1 MKRTLQITN
10 QQNKR
15 IKFDDNHYRKND
27 YIDSSSFVNYMLDIP
42 IFDYLVMYN
51 YEKEPDAFNDNIRIQ
66 SNLHYDYRIL
76 SLKRKCIDMN
86 YYFDDLLDYQ
96 NRDSIDLTKQM
107 IKENVKVIFNGC
119 LRCDNLRLFTHFDVL
134 IHSSI
139 ICDFLDVDL
148 SSQSQ
153 SQLFEGYY
161 QLLIVYNNN
170 RDQKK
175 NNVILYGK
183 QKVLYPSLSFD
194 SQFEQPRAFILS
206 SENIIYSIDLNKQQL
221 FYKMNEAY
229 KWIWDLRE
237 NGRSWDL
244 FNPTRHELLPNM
256 KHGSTY
262 GYKRI
267 IQSIISKNDELTS
280 YNDITLGKRN
290 DCFIR
295 QLSVDEALRES
306 NKPFLKSIA
315 DLRGTKKVSC
325 DLSKLVVPKK
335 RIFYV
340 DFEYIN
346 SFHFKRDFSRADTNH
361 LYLIGVLYENNN
373 SWLYKAF
380 VPIAIDH
387 ETSSSSSYE
396 VQNIR
401 NWIDFM
407 ESFGTPYCVMN
418 WSTAEQSMLT
428 SLSKQYNF
436 ELETTI
442 EWIDLLKLFKSTIHF
457 VCDGMKTYSL
467 KDVAKSMYKL
477 GFIKTLWNDNIMN
490 GLEAN
495 ILLIPNFTKGD
506 YILQQCDALSDIIDY
521 NEIDCRVMM
530 ELFEFV
536 VSIKQNKN
544 NSALL
549 YGVSYK

>member
-1 MKRTLQITN
+1 MKRSIQTN
-10 QQNKR
+10 KQNKR
-15 IKFDDNHYRKND
+15 VKFDDNHYNKND

-42 IFDYLVMYN
+42 IFDYLAMYN
-51 YEKEPDAFNDNIRIQ
+51 YEKEPDAFNENIRIQ
-66 SNLHYDYRIL
+66 SNLHYNYRIIE
-76 SLKRKCIDMN
+76 LKRKCIDMN
-86 YYFDDLLDYQ
+86 YYFDDLTDYK
-96 NRDSIDLTKQM
+96 NRESVDLTKQM
-107 IKENVKVIFNGC
+107 IKENVQVIFNGC

-139 ICDFLDVDL
+139 IRDFLDVDL
-148 SSQSQ
+148 NNES
-153 SQLFEGYY
+153 FVGYY

-170 RDQKK
+170 RDPKK

-183 QKVLYPSLSFD
+183 QKVLDSSLSFD
-194 SQFEQPRAFILS
+194 SQFTQPRAFILS
-206 SENIIYSIDLNKQQL
+206 NENIIYTINLNKQHL

-229 KWIWDLRE
+229 KWINDLRE

-244 FNPTRHELLPNM
+244 FNPTRHELLPNA

-280 YNDITLGKRN
+280 YNDITLEKRN
-290 DCFIR
+290 DYFMR
-295 QLSVDEALRES
+295 KLSIYEALIES
-306 NKPFLKSIA
+306 NKPFLKSVA

-346 SFHFKRDFSRADTNH
+346 SFHFKRNFSIPDSNH
-361 LYLIGVLYENNN
+361 LYLIGVLYEKDNN
-373 SWLYKAF
+373 WLYKAF
-380 VPIAIDH
+380 VPKQIDYESH
-387 ETSSSSSYE
+387 LSSCE

-401 NWIDFM
+401 DWINFM
-407 ESFGTPYCVMN
+407 DSFGTPYCVMN
-418 WSTAEQSMLT
+418 WSTAEQSMLA
-428 SLSKQYNF
+428 SLSKQYHF
-436 ELETTI
+436 ELEETI
-442 EWIDLLKLFKSTIHF
+442 EWIDLLKLFKTTINF

-477 GFIKTLWNDNIMN
+477 GFIKTLWNDNVMN

-506 YILQQCDALSDIIDY
+506 YVLEQCDSLSDIIDY

-536 VSIKQNKN
+536 VSIKQKKN

-549 YGVSYK
+549 YG

>member
-1 MKRTLQITN
+1 MKRSIQTN
-10 QQNKR
+10 KQNKR
-15 IKFDDNHYRKND
+15 IKFGDNHYTKND

-42 IFDYLVMYN
+42 IFDYLEMYN
-51 YEKEPDAFNDNIRIQ
+51 YDKDPDAFNENIRIQ
-66 SNLHYDYRIL
+66 SNLNYNYRVVC
-76 SLKRKCIDMN
+76 LKRKCTEMN
-86 YYFDDLLDYQ
+86 YVFDDLTDYK
-96 NRDSIDLTKQM
+96 NCESVDLTKQM
-107 IKENVKVIFNGC
+107 IKEKVPVIFNGC
-119 LRCDNLRLFTHFDVL
+119 LMCNKMRLFSHFDVL

-139 ICDFLDVDL
+139 ISDLLDV
-148 SSQSQ
+148 SVSQS
-153 SQLFEGYY
+153 FEGYY

-170 RDQKK
+170 RDTKK

-183 QKVLYPSLSFD
+183 QKVLDSYFSDNSTFD
-194 SQFEQPRAFILS
+194 SRFTQSRAFILS
-206 SENIIYSIDLNKQQL
+206 NTNLIYTIDLNQQQL

-229 KWIWDLRE
+229 KWIHDLRE

-244 FNPTRHELLPNM
+244 FNPTRYELLPNM

-280 YNDITLGKRN
+280 YNDITLENRN
-290 DCFIR
+290 DYFMRNI
-295 QLSVDEALRES
+295 SVEEALRES
-306 NKPFLKSIA
+306 CKPFLKSVA
-315 DLRGTKKVSC
+315 ELRGTKKIKC

-346 SFHFKRDFSRADTNH
+346 SFHFKRDFSNEDTNH
-361 LYLIGVLYENNN
+361 LYLIGVLYEQDGN
-373 SWLYKAF
+373 WLYRSF
-380 VPIAIDH
+380 VPKQIDYMNY
-387 ETSSSSSYE
+387 ESSYE

-401 NWIDFM
+401 DWIDFM
-407 ESFGTPYCVMN
+407 EGFGAPYYVMN
-418 WSTAEQSMLT
+418 WSNAEQSMLS

-436 ELETTI
+436 ELEI
-442 EWIDLLKLFKSTIHF
+442 DIDWIDLLKLFKTTINF

-477 GFIKTLWNDNIMN
+477 GFINTSWNDNVMN

-495 ILLIPNFTKGD
+495 ILLIPNFIKGD
-506 YILQQCDALSDIIDY
+506 YVLTQCDSLSDIINY

-536 VSIKQNKN
+536 VSIKYNKN
-544 NSALL
+544 NRVLL
-549 YGVSYK
+549 YG

>member
-1 MKRTLQITN
+1 MKRSIQTTN
-10 QQNKR
+10 QQNKKV
-15 IKFDDNHYRKND
+15 KFDDNHYRKND

-42 IFDYLVMYN
+42 IFDYLAMYN
-51 YEKEPDAFNDNIRIQ
+51 YEKEPDAFNENIRIQ
-66 SNLHYDYRIL
+66 SNLNYNYRIL
-76 SLKRKCIDMN
+76 SLKKKCIDMN
-86 YYFDDLLDYQ
+86 YYFDDLTDYK
-96 NRDSIDLTKQM
+96 NHESIDLTKKM
-107 IKENVKVIFNGC
+107 IKEKVQVIFNGC
-119 LRCDNLRLFTHFDVL
+119 LHCDKMRLFSRFDVL

-139 ICDFLDVDL
+139 IRDFLDVDL
-148 SSQSQ
+148 NSES
-153 SQLFEGYY
+153 FEGYY

-183 QKVLYPSLSFD
+183 QKVLDSYFSDNSNPVFD
-194 SQFEQPRAFILS
+194 SQFMQPRAFILS
-206 SENIIYSIDLNKQQL
+206 NENIIYTVNLNKQHL

-229 KWIWDLRE
+229 KWILDLKK

-280 YNDITLGKRN
+280 YNDITLEKRN
-290 DCFIR
+290 DYFIR
-295 QLSVDEALRES
+295 KLSINEALIES
-306 NKPFLKSIA
+306 NKPFLKSVA

-325 DLSKLVVPKK
+325 VVSKLVVPKK

-361 LYLIGVLYENNN
+361 LYLIGVLYEKDNN
-373 SWLYKAF
+373 WLYKAF
-380 VPIAIDH
+380 VPKQIDYESH
-387 ETSSSSSYE
+387 LSSYE

-401 NWIDFM
+401 DWINFM
-407 ESFGTPYCVMN
+407 DSFGTPYCVMN
-418 WSTAEQSMLT
+418 WSTAEQSMLA

-436 ELETTI
+436 ELEATI
-442 EWIDLLKLFKSTIHF
+442 EWIDLLKLFKTTINF

-477 GFIKTLWNDNIMN
+477 GFIKTLWNDNVMN

-506 YILQQCDALSDIIDY
+506 YVLEQCDSLSDIIDY

-536 VSIKQNKN
+536 VSIKQKKN

-549 YGVSYK
+549 YG

>member
-1 MKRTLQITN
+1 MKRSIQITN
-10 QQNKR
+10 KQNKR
-15 IKFDDNHYRKND
+15 IKLDDNHCSKND

-42 IFDYLVMYN
+42 IFDYLAMYN
-51 YEKEPDAFNDNIRIQ
+51 YEKEPDAFNENIRIQ
-66 SNLHYDYRIL
+66 SNLHYNYRIIA
-76 SLKRKCIDMN
+76 LKRKCIDMN
-86 YYFDDLLDYQ
+86 YYFDDLTDYQ
-96 NRDSIDLTKQM
+96 NRESVDLTKQM

-139 ICDFLDVDL
+139 ICDFLDVDF
-148 SSQSQ
+148 SPQSQ
-153 SQLFEGYY
+153 QFEGYY
-161 QLLIVYNNN
+161 QLLIVYNTN
-170 RDQKK
+170 RDPKK

-183 QKVLYPSLSFD
+183 QKVLYSSLSFD
-194 SQFEQPRAFILS
+194 AEFTQPRAFILS
-206 SENIIYSIDLNKQQL
+206 SENIIYTVDLNKQQL

-229 KWIWDLRE
+229 KWICDLRE

-244 FNPTRHELLPNM
+244 FNPTRPELLPNA

-280 YNDITLGKRN
+280 YNDITLEKRN

-295 QLSVDEALRES
+295 GLSIDEALRES
-306 NKPFLKSIA
+306 KKPFLKSVA
-315 DLRGTKKVSC
+315 ELRGTKKVSC

-346 SFHFKRDFSRADTNH
+346 SFHFKRDFSRGDTNH
-361 LYLIGVLYENNN
+361 LYLIGVLYEKDNN
-373 SWLYKAF
+373 WLYKSF
-380 VPIAIDH
+380 VPRQIDYDTH
-387 ETSSSSSYE
+387 LSSCE
-396 VQNIR
+396 VQNILD
-401 NWIDFM
+401 WIDFM
-407 ESFGTPYCVMN
+407 ASFGEPYCVMN
-418 WSTAEQSMLT
+418 WSVAEQSMLS
-428 SLSKQYNF
+428 SLSKQYHF

-442 EWIDLLKLFKSTIHF
+442 EWIDLLRLFKTTINF

-477 GFIKTLWNDNIMN
+477 GFIKTLWNDNVMN

-506 YILQQCDALSDIIDY
+506 YVLENCNGISDIIDY

-536 VSIKQNKN
+536 MSIKQKKN
-544 NSALL
+544 NSVLL
-549 YGVSYK
+549 YG

>member
-1 MKRTLQITN
+1 MKRSIQTN
-10 QQNKR
+10 KQNKR
-15 IKFDDNHYRKND
+15 VKFDDNHYSKND

-42 IFDYLVMYN
+42 IFDYLAMYN
-51 YEKEPDAFNDNIRIQ
+51 YEKEPDAFNENIRIQ
-66 SNLHYDYRIL
+66 SNLHYNYRIIE
-76 SLKRKCIDMN
+76 LKRKCIDMN
-86 YYFDDLLDYQ
+86 YYFDDLTDYK
-96 NRDSIDLTKQM
+96 NRESVDLTKQM
-107 IKENVKVIFNGC
+107 IKENVQVIFNGC

-139 ICDFLDVDL
+139 IRDFLDVDL
-148 SSQSQ
+148 NNES
-153 SQLFEGYY
+153 FVGYY

-170 RDQKK
+170 RDPKK

-183 QKVLYPSLSFD
+183 QKVLDSSLSFD
-194 SQFEQPRAFILS
+194 SQFTQPRAFILS
-206 SENIIYSIDLNKQQL
+206 NENIIYTINLNKQHL

-229 KWIWDLRE
+229 KWINDLRE

-244 FNPTRHELLPNM
+244 FNPTRHELLPNA

-280 YNDITLGKRN
+280 YNDITLEKRN
-290 DCFIR
+290 DYFMR
-295 QLSVDEALRES
+295 KLSINEALIES
-306 NKPFLKSIA
+306 NKPFLKSVA

-346 SFHFKRDFSRADTNH
+346 SFHFKRNFSIPDSNH
-361 LYLIGVLYENNN
+361 LYLIGVLYEKDNN
-373 SWLYKAF
+373 WLYKAF
-380 VPIAIDH
+380 VPKQIDYESH
-387 ETSSSSSYE
+387 LSSCE

-401 NWIDFM
+401 DWINFM
-407 ESFGTPYCVMN
+407 DSFGTPYCVMN
-418 WSTAEQSMLT
+418 WSTAEQSMLA
-428 SLSKQYNF
+428 SLSKQYHF
-436 ELETTI
+436 ELEETI
-442 EWIDLLKLFKSTIHF
+442 EWIDLLKLFKTTINF

-477 GFIKTLWNDNIMN
+477 GFIKTLWNDNVMN

-506 YILQQCDALSDIIDY
+506 YVLEQCDSLSDIIDY

-536 VSIKQNKN
+536 VSIKQKKN

-549 YGVSYK
+549 YG

>member
-1 MKRTLQITN
+1 
-10 QQNKR
+10 
-15 IKFDDNHYRKND
+15 
-27 YIDSSSFVNYMLDIP
+27 MLDIP
-42 IFDYLVMYN
+42 IFDYLTMYN
-51 YEKEPDAFNDNIRIQ
+51 YDKEPDAFNENIRIQ
-66 SNLHYDYRIL
+66 SNLHYNYRIV
-76 SLKRKCIDMN
+76 SLKRKCVDMN

-96 NRDSIDLTKQM
+96 NRESVDLTKQM
-107 IKENVKVIFNGC
+107 IKEKVQVIFNGC
-119 LRCDNLRLFTHFDVL
+119 LRCDKMRIFSNFDVL

-139 ICDFLDVDL
+139 ISDFLDV
-148 SSQSQ
+148 SASQS
-153 SQLFEGYY
+153 FEEYY

-183 QKVLYPSLSFD
+183 QKVLDSYFSENSIFD
-194 SQFEQPRAFILS
+194 STFTQPRAFILS
-206 SENIIYSIDLNKQQL
+206 NTNIIYTIDLNQQQL

-229 KWIWDLRE
+229 KWVLDLRE

-280 YNDITLGKRN
+280 YNDITLEKRN
-290 DCFIR
+290 DYFIR
-295 QLSVDEALRES
+295 NIPIEDALRES
-306 NKPFLKSIA
+306 SKPFLKSVA
-315 DLRGTKKVSC
+315 ELRGTNKIKC

-346 SFHFKRDFSRADTNH
+346 SFHFKRDFSNADTNH
-361 LYLIGVLYENNN
+361 LYLIGVLYEQDGN
-373 SWLYKAF
+373 WLYRSF
-380 VPIAIDH
+380 VPKQIDYMNYGP
-387 ETSSSSSYE
+387 SNE

-401 NWIDFM
+401 EWIDFM
-407 ESFGTPYCVMN
+407 ESFGTPYCIMN
-418 WSTAEQSMLT
+418 WSTAEQSMLN
-428 SLSKQYNF
+428 SLYKQYHF
-436 ELETTI
+436 ELETDI
-442 EWIDLLKLFKSTIHF
+442 EWIDLLKLFKTTINF

-495 ILLIPNFTKGD
+495 ILLIPNFIKGD
-506 YILQQCDALSDIIDY
+506 YVMSRCDSLLDIIDY

-544 NSALL
+544 NSVLL
-549 YGVSYK
+549 YGDSYK

>member
-1 MKRTLQITN
+1 MKRSLQTTN
-10 QQNKR
+10 QQNKKV
-15 IKFDDNHYRKND
+15 KFDDNHYRKND

-42 IFDYLVMYN
+42 IFDYLAMYN
-51 YEKEPDAFNDNIRIQ
+51 YEKEPDAFNENICIQ
-66 SNLHYDYRIL
+66 SNLNYNYRII
-76 SLKRKCIDMN
+76 SLKKKCIDMN
-86 YYFDDLLDYQ
+86 YYFDDLTDYK
-96 NRDSIDLTKQM
+96 NHESIDLTKKM
-107 IKENVKVIFNGC
+107 IKEKVQVIFNGC
-119 LRCDNLRLFTHFDVL
+119 LHCDKMRLFSRFDVL

-139 ICDFLDVDL
+139 IRDFLDVDL
-148 SSQSQ
+148 NSE
-153 SQLFEGYY
+153 LFEGYY

-183 QKVLYPSLSFD
+183 QKVLDSNPAFD
-194 SQFEQPRAFILS
+194 SQFEQPRGFILS
-206 SENIIYSIDLNKQQL
+206 NENIIYTVNLNKQHL

-229 KWIWDLRE
+229 KWILDLKK

-280 YNDITLGKRN
+280 YNDITLEKRN
-290 DCFIR
+290 DYFMRNIPIE
-295 QLSVDEALRES
+295 DALKES
-306 NKPFLKSIA
+306 NKPFLKSVA
-315 DLRGTKKVSC
+315 ELRGTKKVSC
-325 DLSKLVVPKK
+325 DLSNLVVPKK

-346 SFHFKRDFSRADTNH
+346 SFHFKRDFSRGDTNH
-361 LYLIGVLYENNN
+361 LYLIGVLYESNNA
-373 SWLYKAF
+373 WLYKSF
-380 VPIAIDH
+380 VPRQIDYDTH
-387 ETSSSSSYE
+387 SSSCE

-401 NWIDFM
+401 DWIDFM
-407 ESFGTPYCVMN
+407 DGFGEPYCVMN
-418 WSTAEQSMLT
+418 WSVAEQSMLR
-428 SLSKQYNF
+428 SLSKQYHF
-436 ELETTI
+436 ELEKTI
-442 EWIDLLKLFKSTIHF
+442 EWIDLLKLFKTTINF

-477 GFIKTLWNDNIMN
+477 GFIKTLWNDNVMN

-506 YILQQCDALSDIIDY
+506 YVLENCNSLSDIIDY

-544 NSALL
+544 NSVLL
-549 YGVSYK
+549 YG

>member
-1 MKRTLQITN
+1 MKRSIQAN
-10 QQNKR
+10 QQNKK
-15 IKFDDNHYRKND
+15 IKLDDNHYSKND

-42 IFDYLVMYN
+42 IFDYLAMYN
-51 YEKEPDAFNDNIRIQ
+51 YEKEPDAFNENIRIQ
-66 SNLHYDYRIL
+66 SNLHYNYRIIA
-76 SLKRKCIDMN
+76 LKRKCIDMN
-86 YYFDDLLDYQ
+86 YCFDDLTDYQ
-96 NRDSIDLTKQM
+96 NHESVDLTKQM

-119 LRCDNLRLFTHFDVL
+119 LRCDNLHLFTHFDVL
-134 IHSSI
+134 IHSSV
-139 ICDFLDVDL
+139 ICDFLDVDF
-148 SSQSQ
+148 SPQSQ
-153 SQLFEGYY
+153 QFEGYY
-161 QLLIVYNNN
+161 QLLIVYNTN
-170 RDQKK
+170 RDPKK

-183 QKVLYPSLSFD
+183 QKVLYSSLSFD
-194 SQFEQPRAFILS
+194 AEFTQPRAFILS
-206 SENIIYSIDLNKQQL
+206 SENVIYTIDLNKQQL

-229 KWIWDLRE
+229 KWICDLRE

-244 FNPTRHELLPNM
+244 FNPTRHELLPNA
-256 KHGSTY
+256 KHCSTY

-280 YNDITLGKRN
+280 YNDITLEKRN
-290 DCFIR
+290 YCFIR
-295 QLSVDEALRES
+295 GLSIDEALRES
-306 NKPFLKSIA
+306 NKPFLKSVA
-315 DLRGTKKVSC
+315 ELRGTKKVSC

-361 LYLIGVLYENNN
+361 LYLIGVLYEKDNN
-373 SWLYKAF
+373 WLYKAF
-380 VPIAIDH
+380 VPRQIDYDTH
-387 ETSSSSSYE
+387 HTSCE

-401 NWIDFM
+401 DWIDFM
-407 ESFGTPYCVMN
+407 DSFGEPYCVMN
-418 WSTAEQSMLT
+418 WSVAEQSMLS
-428 SLSKQYNF
+428 SLSKQYHF

-442 EWIDLLKLFKSTIHF
+442 EWIDLLRLFKTTINF

-477 GFIKTLWNDNIMN
+477 GFIKTLWNDNVMN

-506 YILQQCDALSDIIDY
+506 YALENCDSFSNIIDY

-530 ELFEFV
+530 ELFEFA
-536 VSIKQNKN
+536 VSIKEKKN
-544 NSALL
+544 NSVLL
-549 YGVSYK
+549 YG

>member
-1 MKRTLQITN
+1 MKRSIQAIDKP
-10 QQNKR
+10 NKKV
-15 IKFDDNHYRKND
+15 KFDDNHYRKND

-42 IFDYLVMYN
+42 IFDYLAMYN
-51 YEKEPDAFNDNIRIQ
+51 YEKEPDAFNENIRIQ
-66 SNLHYDYRIL
+66 SNLNYNYRIL
-76 SLKRKCIDMN
+76 SLKKKCIHMN
-86 YYFDDLLDYQ
+86 YYFDDLTDYK
-96 NRDSIDLTKQM
+96 NHESIDLTTKM
-107 IKENVKVIFNGC
+107 IKEKVQVIFNGC
-119 LRCDNLRLFTHFDVL
+119 LHCDKMRLFSHFDVL

-139 ICDFLDVDL
+139 IRDFLDVD
-148 SSQSQ
+148 SSQS
-153 SQLFEGYY
+153 FEGYY

-183 QKVLYPSLSFD
+183 QKVLDSYFSDNSNPAFD
-194 SQFEQPRAFILS
+194 SQFTQPRAFILS
-206 SENIIYSIDLNKQQL
+206 NENIIYTVDLNKQHL

-229 KWIWDLRE
+229 KWILDLKN

-280 YNDITLGKRN
+280 YNDITLEKRN
-290 DCFIR
+290 DYFIR
-295 QLSVDEALRES
+295 KLSVNEALIES
-306 NKPFLKSIA
+306 NKPFLKRVS

-325 DLSKLVVPKK
+325 DVSKLVVPKK

-361 LYLIGVLYENNN
+361 LYLIGVLYEKDNN
-373 SWLYKAF
+373 WLYKAF
-380 VPIAIDH
+380 VPKQIDYESH
-387 ETSSSSSYE
+387 LSSCE

-401 NWIDFM
+401 DWINFM
-407 ESFGTPYCVMN
+407 DSFGTPYCVMN
-418 WSTAEQSMLT
+418 WSTAEQSMLA

-436 ELETTI
+436 ELEATI
-442 EWIDLLKLFKSTIHF
+442 EWIDLLKLFKTTINF

-477 GFIKTLWNDNIMN
+477 GFIKTLWNDNVMN

-495 ILLIPNFTKGD
+495 ILLIPNFIKGD
-506 YILQQCDALSDIIDY
+506 YVLQKCNSLSDIIDY

-549 YGVSYK
+549 YG

>member
-1 MKRTLQITN
+1 
-10 QQNKR
+10 
-15 IKFDDNHYRKND
+15 
-27 YIDSSSFVNYMLDIP
+27 MLDVP

-51 YEKEPDAFNDNIRIQ
+51 YEKEPDAFNENIRIQ
-66 SNLHYDYRIL
+66 SNLHYNYRII
-76 SLKRKCIDMN
+76 SLKMKCIDMN
-86 YYFDDLLDYQ
+86 YYFDDLTDYK
-96 NRDSIDLTKQM
+96 NSESVDLTKQM
-107 IKENVKVIFNGC
+107 IKENVQVIFNGC
-119 LRCDNLRLFTHFDVL
+119 LCCDKMRLFTHFDVL
-134 IHSSI
+134 IHSRI
-139 ICDFLDVDL
+139 IRDFLDVNFD
-148 SSQSQ
+148 SE
-153 SQLFEGYY
+153 LFDGYY

-183 QKVLYPSLSFD
+183 QKVLDSHFSDSSSMSFD
-194 SQFEQPRAFILS
+194 SQFNQSHTFILS
-206 SENIIYSIDLNKQQL
+206 NENIIYTVDLNKQPL

-229 KWIWDLRE
+229 KWIRDLRE

-244 FNPTRHELLPNM
+244 FNPTRHELLPNA

-280 YNDITLGKRN
+280 YNDITLEKRN

-295 QLSVDEALRES
+295 QLSVDEALKES
-306 NKPFLKSIA
+306 NKPFLKSIVE
-315 DLRGTKKVSC
+315 LRGTKKVSC

-346 SFHFKRDFSRADTNH
+346 SFHFKRDFSRVDTNH
-361 LYLIGVLYENNN
+361 LYLIGVLYEKNNV
-373 SWLYKAF
+373 WLYKSF
-380 VPIAIDH
+380 VPRQIDYEIH
-387 ETSSSSSYE
+387 SSSCE
-396 VQNIR
+396 IKNIQD
-401 NWIDFM
+401 WINFM
-407 ESFGTPYCVMN
+407 DSFGEPYCVMN
-418 WSTAEQSMLT
+418 WSTAEQSMLA
-428 SLSKQYNF
+428 SLSKQYHF
-436 ELETTI
+436 ELEKKI
-442 EWIDLLKLFKSTIHF
+442 EWIDLLKLFKTTINF

-477 GFIKTLWNDNIMN
+477 GFIKTLWNDNVMN

-495 ILLIPNFTKGD
+495 ILLIPNFKKGN
-506 YILQQCDALSDIIDY
+506 YILQDCDRLSDIINY

-536 VSIKQNKN
+536 VSIKQKKN
-544 NSALL
+544 NNVLL
-549 YGVSYK
+549 YG

>member
-1 MKRTLQITN
+1 MKRSIQIIN
-10 QQNKR
+10 NPNKR
-15 IKFDDNHYRKND
+15 VKFDDNHYRKND

-42 IFDYLVMYN
+42 IFDYLAMYN
-51 YEKEPDAFNDNIRIQ
+51 YEKEPDAFNENIRIQ
-66 SNLHYDYRIL
+66 SNLNYNYRII

-86 YYFDDLLDYQ
+86 YYFDDLTDYK
-96 NRDSIDLTKQM
+96 NHESIDLTKKM
-107 IKENVKVIFNGC
+107 IKEKVQIIFNGC
-119 LRCDNLRLFTHFDVL
+119 LHCDKMRLFSHFDVL

-139 ICDFLDVDL
+139 IRDFLNVDL
-148 SSQSQ
+148 NSES
-153 SQLFEGYY
+153 FEGYY

-170 RDQKK
+170 RNQKK

-183 QKVLYPSLSFD
+183 QKVLDSYFSDNSNPTFD
-194 SQFEQPRAFILS
+194 SQFEQPHAFILS
-206 SENIIYSIDLNKQQL
+206 NENIIYTVNLNKQHL

-229 KWIWDLRE
+229 KWIIDVRD

-262 GYKRI
+262 GYKCI

-280 YNDITLGKRN
+280 YNDITLEKRN
-290 DCFIR
+290 DYFIKNIPI
-295 QLSVDEALRES
+295 DEALLES
-306 NKPFLKSIA
+306 NKPFLKSVA

-325 DLSKLVVPKK
+325 DISKLVVPKK

-361 LYLIGVLYENNN
+361 LYLIGVLYEKDE

-380 VPIAIDH
+380 IPKKIDYMNQN
-387 ETSSSSSYE
+387 SSYE
-396 VQNIR
+396 IQNIR

-418 WSTAEQSMLT
+418 WSVAEQSMLA

-442 EWIDLLKLFKSTIHF
+442 EWIDLLKLFKTTINL

-477 GFIKTLWNDNIMN
+477 GFINTSWTDNVMN

-495 ILLIPNFTKGD
+495 ILLIPNFIKGD
-506 YILQQCDALSDIIDY
+506 YILEQCDGLSDIIDY

-549 YGVSYK
+549 YG

>member
-1 MKRTLQITN
+1 MKRSIQITN

-15 IKFDDNHYRKND
+15 IKLDDNHYSKND

-42 IFDYLVMYN
+42 IFDYLAMYN
-51 YEKEPDAFNDNIRIQ
+51 YEKEPDAFNENIRIQ
-66 SNLHYDYRIL
+66 SNLHYNYRIIA
-76 SLKRKCIDMN
+76 LKRKCIDMN
-86 YYFDDLLDYQ
+86 YYFDDLTDYQ
-96 NRDSIDLTKQM
+96 NRESVDLTKQM
-107 IKENVKVIFNGC
+107 IKEKVKVIFNGC
-119 LRCDNLRLFTHFDVL
+119 LRCDYLRLFTHFDVL

-139 ICDFLDVDL
+139 ICDFLDVDF
-148 SSQSQ
+148 SQQSQ
-153 SQLFEGYY
+153 QFEGYY

-170 RDQKK
+170 REPKK

-183 QKVLYPSLSFD
+183 QKVLYSSLSFD
-194 SQFEQPRAFILS
+194 AEFTQPRAFILS
-206 SENIIYSIDLNKQQL
+206 NENIIYTVDLNKQRL

-229 KWIWDLRE
+229 KWIRDLRE

-244 FNPTRHELLPNM
+244 FNPTRLELLPNA

-280 YNDITLGKRN
+280 YNDITLEKRN
-290 DCFIR
+290 NCFIR
-295 QLSVDEALRES
+295 GLSIDEALRES
-306 NKPFLKSIA
+306 NKPFLKSVA

-346 SFHFKRDFSRADTNH
+346 SFHFKRDFSQRDTNH
-361 LYLIGVLYENNN
+361 LYLIGVLYERNND
-373 SWLYKAF
+373 WLYKAF
-380 VPIAIDH
+380 VPRQIDYDTH
-387 ETSSSSSYE
+387 LSSCE
-396 VQNIR
+396 VQNIQD
-401 NWIDFM
+401 WIDFM
-407 ESFGTPYCVMN
+407 ESFGEPYCVMN
-418 WSTAEQSMLT
+418 WSVAEQSMLS
-428 SLSKQYNF
+428 SLSKQYHF

-442 EWIDLLKLFKSTIHF
+442 EWIDLLKLFKTIINF

-477 GFIKTLWNDNIMN
+477 GFIKTLWNDNVMN

-506 YILQQCDALSDIIDY
+506 YVLENCDSLSDIIDY

-536 VSIKQNKN
+536 VSIKQKKN
-544 NSALL
+544 NSVLL
-549 YGVSYK
+549 YG

>member
-1 MKRTLQITN
+1 MKRSLQTTN
-10 QQNKR
+10 QQNKKV
-15 IKFDDNHYRKND
+15 KFDDNHYRKND

-42 IFDYLVMYN
+42 IFDYLSMYN
-51 YEKEPDAFNDNIRIQ
+51 YEKEPDAFNENIRIQ
-66 SNLHYDYRIL
+66 SNLHYDYRII

-86 YYFDDLLDYQ
+86 YYFDDLTDYK
-96 NRDSIDLTKQM
+96 NHESIDLTKKM
-107 IKENVKVIFNGC
+107 IKEKVQVIFNGC
-119 LRCDNLRLFTHFDVL
+119 LHCDKMILFSHFDVL

-139 ICDFLDVDL
+139 IHDFLDVDFA
-148 SSQSQ
+148 SES
-153 SQLFEGYY
+153 FEGYY
-161 QLLIVYNNN
+161 QLLIVYNNH

-183 QKVLYPSLSFD
+183 QKVLDSNSAFD
-194 SQFEQPRAFILS
+194 SQFEQPRAFILTN
-206 SENIIYSIDLNKQQL
+206 ENIIYTIDLNKQHL

-229 KWIWDLRE
+229 KWICDLRE

-244 FNPTRHELLPNM
+244 FNPTRHELLPNA

-280 YNDITLGKRN
+280 YNDITLEKRN
-290 DCFIR
+290 DYFIR
-295 QLSVDEALRES
+295 QLSIDDALKES
-306 NKPFLKSIA
+306 NKPFLKSVA
-315 DLRGTKKVSC
+315 DLRGTKKVYC
-325 DLSKLVVPKK
+325 DISKLVVPKK

-346 SFHFKRDFSRADTNH
+346 SFHFKRNFSRGDTNH
-361 LYLIGVLYENNN
+361 LYLIGVLYEDNN

-380 VPIAIDH
+380 VPKQIDY
-387 ETSSSSSYE
+387 ETHHSSYE

-401 NWIDFM
+401 DWIDFM

-418 WSTAEQSMLT
+418 WSTAEQSMLS
-428 SLSKQYNF
+428 SLSKQYHF

-442 EWIDLLKLFKSTIHF
+442 EWINLLKLFKTTINF

-477 GFIKTLWNDNIMN
+477 GFIKTLWNDNVMN

-495 ILLIPNFTKGD
+495 ILLIPNFIKGN
-506 YILQQCDALSDIIDY
+506 YVLEQCDSLSDIIDY

-536 VSIKQNKN
+536 VSIKQKKN

-549 YGVSYK
+549 YG

>member
-1 MKRTLQITN
+1 MKRSIQIIN
-10 QQNKR
+10 NPNKR
-15 IKFDDNHYRKND
+15 VKFDDNHYRKND

-42 IFDYLVMYN
+42 IFDYLAMYN
-51 YEKEPDAFNDNIRIQ
+51 YEKELDAFNENIHIQ
-66 SNLHYDYRIL
+66 SNLNYNYRII

-86 YYFDDLLDYQ
+86 YYFDDLTDYK
-96 NRDSIDLTKQM
+96 NHESVDLTKKM
-107 IKENVKVIFNGC
+107 IKEKVQIIFNGY
-119 LRCDNLRLFTHFDVL
+119 LHCDKMRLFSHFDVL

-139 ICDFLDVDL
+139 IRDFLNVDL
-148 SSQSQ
+148 NSES
-153 SQLFEGYY
+153 FEGYY

-170 RDQKK
+170 RNQKK
-175 NNVILYGK
+175 NNIILYGK
-183 QKVLYPSLSFD
+183 QKVLDSYFSDNSNLAFD
-194 SQFEQPRAFILS
+194 SQFKQPHTFILS
-206 SENIIYSIDLNKQQL
+206 NENIIYTVNLNKQHL

-229 KWIWDLRE
+229 KWILDLRE
-237 NGRSWDL
+237 NGQSWDL

-256 KHGSTY
+256 KHGSIY
-262 GYKRI
+262 GYKCI

-280 YNDITLGKRN
+280 YNDITLEKRN
-290 DCFIR
+290 DYFIKNI
-295 QLSVDEALRES
+295 QIDDALRES
-306 NKPFLKSIA
+306 GKPFLKSVA

-325 DLSKLVVPKK
+325 DISKLVVPKK

-361 LYLIGVLYENNN
+361 LYLIGVLYEKDNN
-373 SWLYKAF
+373 WLYKPF
-380 VPIAIDH
+380 VPKKIDYMNQN
-387 ETSSSSSYE
+387 SSYE
-396 VQNIR
+396 IQNIR

-418 WSTAEQSMLT
+418 WSVAEQSMLA

-442 EWIDLLKLFKSTIHF
+442 EWIDLLKLFKTTINF

-477 GFIKTLWNDNIMN
+477 GFINTSWTDNVMN

-495 ILLIPNFTKGD
+495 ILLIPNFIKGD
-506 YILQQCDALSDIIDY
+506 YVLDQCDGLYDIINY

-549 YGVSYK
+549 YG

>member
-1 MKRTLQITN
+1 MKRSLQTN

-15 IKFDDNHYRKND
+15 IKFDDNHYSKND

-42 IFDYLVMYN
+42 IFDYLAMYN
-51 YEKEPDAFNDNIRIQ
+51 YEKEPDAFNENIRIQ
-66 SNLHYDYRIL
+66 SNLHYNYRIL

-86 YYFDDLLDYQ
+86 YYFDDLMDYQ
-96 NRDSIDLTKQM
+96 NRESIDLTKQM

-119 LRCDNLRLFTHFDVL
+119 MRCDNLRLFTHFDVL

-139 ICDFLDVDL
+139 IRDFLDVDF
-148 SSQSQ
+148 SPQSQ
-153 SQLFEGYY
+153 QFEGYY

-170 RDQKK
+170 RDPKK
-175 NNVILYGK
+175 NNVVLYGK
-183 QKVLYPSLSFD
+183 QKVLYQSLSFD
-194 SQFEQPRAFILS
+194 SQFTQPRAFILS
-206 SENIIYSIDLNKQQL
+206 NENIIYTVDLNKQQL

-229 KWIWDLRE
+229 KWICDLRE

-244 FNPTRHELLPNM
+244 FNPTRHELLPNA

-280 YNDITLGKRN
+280 YNDMTLEKRN
-290 DCFIR
+290 DYFMRNIPIE
-295 QLSVDEALRES
+295 DALKES
-306 NKPFLKSIA
+306 NKPFLNSVA
-315 DLRGTKKVSC
+315 ELRGTKKVSC

-346 SFHFKRDFSRADTNH
+346 SFHFKRDFSRGDTNH
-361 LYLIGVLYENNN
+361 LYLIGVLYESNNA
-373 SWLYKAF
+373 WLYKAF
-380 VPIAIDH
+380 VPRQIDYDTH
-387 ETSSSSSYE
+387 YSSYE

-401 NWIDFM
+401 DWIDFM
-407 ESFGTPYCVMN
+407 DGFGEPYCVMN
-418 WSTAEQSMLT
+418 WSVAEQSMLS
-428 SLSKQYNF
+428 SLSKQYHF
-436 ELETTI
+436 ELEKTI
-442 EWIDLLKLFKSTIHF
+442 EWIDLLKLFKTTINF

-477 GFIKTLWNDNIMN
+477 GFIKTLWNDNVMN

-506 YILQQCDALSDIIDY
+506 YVLENCNSLSDIIDY

-536 VSIKQNKN
+536 VSIKQKKN
-544 NSALL
+544 NSVLL
-549 YGVSYK
+549 YG